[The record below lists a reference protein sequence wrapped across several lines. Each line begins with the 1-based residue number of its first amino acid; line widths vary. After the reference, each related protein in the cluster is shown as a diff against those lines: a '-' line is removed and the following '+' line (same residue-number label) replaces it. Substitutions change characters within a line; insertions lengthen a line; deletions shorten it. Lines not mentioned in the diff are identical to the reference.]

1 MGAQMGLEG
10 PNKGGQ
16 MMRLPWW
23 GACIGAN
30 MRRKGKVH
38 PSAKQ
43 ATIAQLCP
51 GGG

>member
-10 PNKGGQ
+10 PNKGGK

-30 MRRKGKVH
+30 MRRMGKVH
-38 PSAKQ
+38 PSTKQ